1 MWSSAGAK
9 FLYRGTELQV
19 ALTMNARRFAICFLS
34 FSLAAASFTGSTVA
48 AGRVTWKLDD
58 TAHLKLEDHIPR
70 TWAVYRADKKK
81 NLVLVLLVHRYLAL
95 DLKSRLIY
103 EIDPKSLTPHGTDF
117 ESDEPDAIGH
127 SIPTL
132 EWNDRDVGPA
142 ERVQVRLGD
151 YGKMLEIE
159 LPHPIDLRR
168 GIY

>member
-1 MWSSAGAK
+1 MTARHFAVL
-9 FLYRGTELQV
+9 FL
-19 ALTMNARRFAICFLS
+19 CFL
-34 FSLAAASFTGSTVA
+34 FAATCVAGPLFA
-48 AGRVTWKLDD
+48 AGRVAWKYDE

-70 TWAVYRADKKK
+70 TWGVYRADKKK

-95 DLKSRLIY
+95 DLKSRVVY
-103 EIDPKSLTPHGTDF
+103 EIDPKLLTPHGTDF

-127 SIPTL
+127 LIPTL

-151 YGKMLEIE
+151 YGKMLEVE